1 MPASSMNA
9 MNHNKEYQLHEASL
23 LKILS
28 KKNYQLKVFRVNSEN
43 LVQELGTIGKLFW
56 KIRW

>member
-43 LVQELGTIGKLFW
+43 LVQELGTIGKLF
-56 KIRW
+56 